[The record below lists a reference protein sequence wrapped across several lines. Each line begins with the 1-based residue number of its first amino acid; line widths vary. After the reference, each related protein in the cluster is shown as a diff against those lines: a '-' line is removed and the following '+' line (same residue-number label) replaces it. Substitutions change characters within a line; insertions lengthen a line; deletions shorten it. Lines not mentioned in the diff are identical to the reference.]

1 MKLWKVVGC
10 KFIEYD
16 RKSDGKRVKGREYQ
30 FASDFDKEEGIGAE
44 VKKQYY
50 SEDKDPKLTLGEKVV
65 LIKDPDGYEVA
76 AMSPDKLLEF
86 LSNSS
91 DSSAPSKTK

>member
-30 FASDFDKEEGIGAE
+30 FASDFDPSDGIGAE

-50 SEDKDPKLTLGEKVV
+50 SADNDPKLTLGEKVL
-65 LIKDPDGYEVA
+65 LIKDPDGYEVS

-86 LSNSS
+86 LSNNVE
-91 DSSAPSKTK
+91 SAKTK